1 MYSTHTH
8 THIYIYGFFCWLC
21 FFVVGCFGVCV
32 YVLGC
37 VFFFFFFFWGGGVVG
52 FFGVVFRGDF
62 IQHYAKLLS
71 PVTEMAFVVDL

>member
-1 MYSTHTH
+1 M
-8 THIYIYGFFCWLC
+8 C
-21 FFVVGCFGVCV
+21 VCV
-32 YVLGC
+32 CMFWVVW
-37 VFFFFFFFWGGGVVG
+37 VFLLFFGGVGVVG